1 MTDTAAGS
9 DALAVEYRTVGS
21 LKPDPRNARTHPK
34 RQLEQI
40 KASIKEF
47 GFTNP
52 ILIDEQG
59 VIIAG
64 HGRLRAAKE
73 AGLAE
78 VPTIVLAGL
87 TDGQKRALR
96 LADNKIALGASWDL
110 DLLKLE
116 LGDLADMDFDLGLTG
131 FSAGEIDIALLGAND
146 PDDDHL
152 PEIKSTP
159 RTRPDDIWILG
170 DHRLGCG
177 DGRDG
182 AFLRRVIG
190 KDVKIDAAFLDPP
203 YNVAIGGHANTR
215 GRHREFAMASGEMSR
230 DEFRTF
236 LTDALGACVAA
247 SRDGAVHFVCM
258 DWRHMDDLSAIG
270 RDVYGDLLNL
280 CIWNKSN
287 AGMGSLYRSKHELV
301 FVYRVGQAPHFNAVE
316 LGKHGRNRTN
326 VWDYAS
332 VNTVAGSRRED
343 LKLHPTVKPTALVAD
358 AIQDVTRRGD
368 LVLDVFS
375 GSGTTLVAGADG
387 SAFPRRGDRSGLR
400 GRGDRSVGGHDRRD
414 GRARREGPG
423 MSKVGPG
430 HPPKSTRFRK
440 GVSGNP
446 AGRPRK
452 ERPADSTSAFD
463 VVIDK
468 KLTIEQDGK
477 SREVTIEEA
486 LWHKTYQNAIA
497 GDRSAQR
504 EVLKMIKKRDAHLVG
519 RKAKK
524 PAPRN
529 DVKFVYPPA
538 DADEA
543 LLILG

>member
-9 DALAVEYRTVGS
+9 EALAVEYRTVGS

-59 VIIAG
+59 AIIAG

-131 FSAGEIDIALLGAND
+131 FSAGEIDIALFGCERSGRRSSPGD
-146 PDDDHL
+146 KI
-152 PEIKSTP
+152 ETP

-247 SRDGAVHFVCM
+247 SRAGAVHFVCM

-270 RDVYGDLLNL
+270 RNVYGDLLNL

-332 VNTVAGSRRED
+332 VNTIAGSRRED
-343 LKLHPTVKPTALVAD
+343 LKLHPTVKPIALVAD

-368 LVLDVFS
+368 LVLDIFS
-375 GSGTTLVAGADG
+375 GSGTTLVASERTGRRFRGVEIDPAYVDVAIDRWEAMTGGTAELDRKARHEQGRTRAPAEEHALPERGKRQSPRQTQEGA
-387 SAFPRRGDRSGLR
+387 PRGLDFR
-400 GRGDRSVGGHDRRD
+400 FRCGRRQEIDDRR
-414 GRARREGPG
+414 RRQVPR
-423 MSKVGPG
+423 G
-430 HPPKSTRFRK
+430 H
-440 GVSGNP
+440 V
-446 AGRPRK
+446 
-452 ERPADSTSAFD
+452 
-463 VVIDK
+463 
-468 KLTIEQDGK
+468 
-477 SREVTIEEA
+477 EEA
-486 LWHKTYQNAIA
+486 LWYKTYQNAIA
-497 GDRSAQR
+497 WRSLGPARSSEDDRQAGQVSR
-504 EVLKMIKKRDAHLVG
+504 RPPSENRGHLGAVSCLSPI
-519 RKAKK
+519 R
-524 PAPRN
+524 PMPIRRC
-529 DVKFVYPPA
+529 
-538 DADEA
+538 
-543 LLILG
+543 